1 MPNRLLKLANI
12 VWGTNFRDESGVQ
25 AGMNVVDK
33 DACRDFHKVSV
44 HSQLLEC
51 K

>member
-1 MPNRLLKLANI
+1 
-12 VWGTNFRDESGVQ
+12 
-25 AGMNVVDK
+25 MNVVDK